1 MMIMIMMAMV
11 APCKLVAVV
20 VALSHCPHITETII
34 LISALHYVP
43 NSSNDQQRRAM
54 WVP

>member
-11 APCKLVAVV
+11 APLVAVV

-34 LISALHYVP
+34 LIIALHYIP